1 MSSLT
6 LGDKAVS
13 TFSILTGPLL
23 NIATHWADYNP
34 ATSVVLI
41 WPGIARRGFNRPQM
55 RKHPGKKLHSLHN
68 VSISLPV
75 KSSPVYLVPINIQ
88 KTSFHC
94 QPRILEEVIKLRT
107 TMWCLCLTFLHSKLV
122 QIKIQLSFRYCETY
136 FKLLYEIKETFLI
149 YEENLLKW
157 QRQDSLYLHKS
168 IFIISV
174 VKRF

>member
-6 LGDKAVS
+6 LGDKTVS

-23 NIATHWADYNP
+23 NIATQWADYNP
-34 ATSVVLI
+34 ATSVVLRG
-41 WPGIARRGFNRPQM
+41 PGIARRGFNRPQM

-75 KSSPVYLVPINIQ
+75 KSSPVYLVPINTQ

-94 QPRILEEVIKLRT
+94 QPRILDEVIKLST

-122 QIKIQLSFRYCETY
+122 QIKSQLSCVIMKPILNFFMR
-136 FKLLYEIKETFLI
+136 
-149 YEENLLKW
+149 LK
-157 QRQDSLYLHKS
+157 KP
-168 IFIISV
+168 F
-174 VKRF
+174 